1 MVDQEATIPKTYH
14 LQNIG
19 TLLTKSFSEGDLRD
33 SLLLTW
39 RQWTPFCV
47 FPACTMSDIGAHQQ
61 QVEHNHQTT
70 AYLQRMSWSYVAN
83 L

>member
-1 MVDQEATIPKTYH
+1 MPQTYH